1 MDELLENTGGEPET
15 DLGLDGDINELL
27 NLLSQEDEAMDEGD
41 SFGAED
47 TAEPEETSAD
57 AGDVLSMEQDTAMPE
72 VSLFSEDDKDDI
84 FADSVTEEDFLD
96 SPSENP
102 SEGTSVDDVFQDAL
116 SAVGYSERE
125 EESGADDLMALDEFA
140 LDETAGMEDTA
151 EGSEEPEESV
161 KKVKVRKPK
170 EPKDPQNSFWKKT
183 FGNVITE
190 NTAAEEAKEREL
202 EMASEEERKAAKE
215 EKKKQ
220 QAEEKAAKAE
230 AAKAEKEKKAAAK
243 AQQAAEKAAAKEEKK
258 RKKAELEATE
268 VVGKI
273 NPVGATIVMVFFCL
287 LCTVVIVG
295 TQSFSYS
302 RAIKTAESSFEKK
315 DYQSAYDSIA
325 GVKVSDSF
333 KETEEKIRLCMK
345 LQKQLNSYDNYY
357 KMHLYLEALDSLV
370 KGIRSY
376 DTDRGKA
383 EQYEMLTQYNELESQ
398 IAANLY
404 SEFGVSETEARSIIS
419 SGSQEE
425 YTAQL
430 EQIISRWEAQ
440 NSEDEK

>member
-1 MDELLENTGGEPET
+1 
-15 DLGLDGDINELL
+15 
-27 NLLSQEDEAMDEGD
+27 
-41 SFGAED
+41 
-47 TAEPEETSAD
+47 
-57 AGDVLSMEQDTAMPE
+57 MEQDTAMPE

-96 SPSENP
+96 SPSEN
-102 SEGTSVDDVFQDAL
+102 SSGGTSVDDVFQDAL

-151 EGSEEPEESV
+151 EGTEEPEESV
-161 KKVKVRKPK
+161 EKVKVRKAKKPK
-170 EPKDPQNSFWKKT
+170 EPKDPQNSFWKRT

-258 RKKAELEATE
+258 RKKAELEAAE